1 MSLEQKLKISDIEN
15 IFADRQFGAE
25 EFFKFFSVLVPVVK
39 KDGGLHLLYEKRAR
53 HMKRQ
58 PGEICFPGGLIEK
71 GETPLECALRETEEE
86 IGVKADSIRIIS
98 KLDSVFSA
106 GGSQIHCFLGV
117 IEQGDIDFSRDEVAE
132 VFTVDL
138 EELAGKKPE
147 IYESRMR
154 QEPDPEFPYDK
165 VTGGE
170 MYPWRD
176 GKAPVP
182 VYDVED
188 SRGRRRIIWGLTG
201 RMTKQFLEVLKC
213 SD

>member
-1 MSLEQKLKISDIEN
+1 M
-15 IFADRQFGAE
+15 E
-25 EFFKFFSVLVPVVK
+25 EAGRTEV
-39 KDGGLHLLYEKRAR
+39 LYEVRAER
-53 HMKRQ
+53 LSRQ

-165 VTGGE
+165 VTGGN